1 MLSSALSRSEV
12 IAWFQGASEFGPRA
26 LGNRSFIADPR
37 NDSIRDILNKKI
49 KKRELFRPFAPSC
62 KIEVANDFFEINQE
76 SPYMN
81 IVANVREDKKNIIP
95 AVTHTD
101 GTARVHTV
109 DKKDNLL
116 YWKLIDAFEKKT
128 GVGVVLNTSFNIQEP
143 IVENPTQAIDCFLRS
158 SVEFLAIGSYI
169 CDIKWRKEAEGK

>member
-1 MLSSALSRSEV
+1 M
-12 IAWFQGASEFGPRA
+12 
-26 LGNRSFIADPR
+26 
-37 NDSIRDILNKKI
+37 
-49 KKRELFRPFAPSC
+49 
-62 KIEVANDFFEINQE
+62 
-76 SPYMN
+76 
-81 IVANVREDKKNIIP
+81 
-95 AVTHTD
+95 THTD